1 MIGARAS
8 SDVFQAVADPVRRG
22 LLDLLRESEL
32 TVLELGRRFN
42 VTQPAISHHLLI
54 LKKAGLVSARRV
66 GRQRVYSI
74 TPKPLQQMYDWV
86 SQYKTFIDPA
96 GHAWRITREGNR
108 GKQP

>member
-22 LLDLLRESEL
+22 LLDLLRERDL
-32 TVLELGRRFN
+32 TVVELGRRFK

-54 LKKAGLVSARRV
+54 LKKAGLVNARRV

-74 TPKPLQQMYDWV
+74 TAKPLQQMYDWV
-86 SQYKTFIDPA
+86 SQYKTIIDPA
-96 GHAWRITREGNR
+96 GHAWRLTRKEGS
-108 GKQP
+108 